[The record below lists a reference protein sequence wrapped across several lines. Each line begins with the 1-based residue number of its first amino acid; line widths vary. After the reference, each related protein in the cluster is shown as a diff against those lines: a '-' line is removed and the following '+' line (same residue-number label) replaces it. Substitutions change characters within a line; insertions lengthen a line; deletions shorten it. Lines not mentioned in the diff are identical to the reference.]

1 MKNWNKILKDFSHKC
16 KGGAPDF
23 TNSDHLNLLRESL
36 IKFGWDENATNEF
49 IGNMRTLKVLREP
62 LVEAGGAI
70 PAGFTD
76 PPAKTPQFWVMSAD
90 GKKIGK
96 RTKQTKTMPM
106 WATQDRVDKHTEEDD
121 GGDGV
126 VDEKD
131 IVRNITDKKQKSAR
145 KNLFGTR
152 GESKGRLHQDRL
164 DQIKKNHPD
173 ESPMPPGAYSEY
185 EEDIKQLESLFK
197 EFTDPNTTPERK
209 KEIALQ
215 LVTDY
220 GLKTNRSTVN
230 VEDPDNPRPRN
241 VKLYITKLPDGKK
254 VPRWLY
260 KILSGGDG
268 DPSGGGPNGP
278 QSALTNSLNE
288 HLDEE
293 NQVQPNSI
301 GGDSESKIAQNFST
315 WAKPDFKTEKRTK
328 TRPHPGSF
336 YKDKNGNE
344 RRRSEK
350 PKGSGMWTDKDGNT
364 GPMWISDPVVTEV
377 MGDPPVSELEDKEPG
392 ADSFHSLEGP
402 VDKNGNLIPADTPE
416 NKRKHMEWMI
426 KENNSSQKI
435 KDGCKK
441 YIELLKAEKPPNERE
456 IAKFKALKKSIE
468 DHENEMDRILND
480 YTIPSKEAEEAVK
493 KANGKLMDDIHN
505 AHPEVAGG
513 IAKQI
518 AEVAL
523 VQQELAKGEE
533 CYLPSAGNF
542 PGGDKLRVTRDG
554 TKVEKVAGV
563 SVKFGRGSKN
573 TQIYGFPAEA
583 ASVSKYAEVPR
594 KKKDNGTWAESEAE
608 HKARQKEVRTRSGGK
623 VGQEDHSLG
632 VRDDIVDNPKKQS
645 EIIES
650 SGMGDAIK
658 KEHRAEYHAITKEI
672 KTEVDDYIK
681 KQLAAG
687 KTIDQIEIDLQDH
700 LKDFMSK
707 GKPSLNDRF
716 EEIIDREALSKA
728 ITGSEDGTNA
738 DGSRHSNSNMSQ
750 GCNAI
755 EFLNLVT
762 VGSVIREGQGM
773 PSLSWNHQSYED
785 GQYHDETV
793 EADDHDMTNL
803 ACWGFLSRMYRS
815 SGRAMGGGILTTG
828 TGECEK

>member
-1 MKNWNKILKDFSHKC
+1 MKYWDKILDDFARKC
-16 KGGAPDF
+16 KGGSPDMI
-23 TNSDHLNLLRESL
+23 NPRHLALLRESL
-36 IKFGWDENATNEF
+36 IKFGWKEIAANEF
-49 IGNMRTLKVLREP
+49 LGNLREAKKGGGP
-62 LVEAGGAI
+62 VSAGYTNAKQPKPKYYFI
-70 PAGFTD
+70 NPQPKAGKSPIHDLTD
-76 PPAKTPQFWVMSAD
+76 ET
-90 GKKIGK
+90 GKKRK
-96 RTKQTKTMPM
+96 WKY
-106 WATQDRVDKHTEEDD
+106 ATQQQVDADSQS

-164 DQIKKNHPD
+164 DQIERNHRD
-173 ESPMPPGAYSEY
+173 DTPPYSEY
-185 EEDIKQLESLFK
+185 EDDIKQLESLFK

-209 KEIALQ
+209 KEIALK
-215 LVTDY
+215 LKDDY

-230 VEDPDNPRPRN
+230 VEDPDNPRPRS

-268 DPSGGGPNGP
+268 DSSGGGPNGP

-328 TRPHPGSF
+328 TRKNPAYNWRKKDPDNPG
-336 YKDKNGNE
+336 YD
-344 RRRSEK
+344 
-350 PKGSGMWTDKDGNT
+350 TDGNPQFLT
-364 GPMWISDPVVTEV
+364 DPVVAEV

-392 ADSFHSLEGP
+392 KDSFHSLEGP
-402 VDKNGNLIPADTPE
+402 VDDDGHLIPADTPE

-435 KDGCKK
+435 KDGCEK

-468 DHENEMDRILND
+468 DHENEMDRILDD

-594 KKKDNGTWAESEAE
+594 KKKDDGTWAESEAE
-608 HKARQKEVRTRSGGK
+608 HKARQKEVRERSGGK
-623 VGQEDHSLG
+623 VGQEKHSLG
-632 VRDDIVDNPKKQS
+632 VRDDIVDNPTKQS

-658 KEHRAEYHAITKEI
+658 KEHRAEYHAITKAI
-672 KTEVDDYIK
+672 KTEVDKYIA
-681 KQLAAG
+681 KQLADG

-700 LKDFMSK
+700 LKDFMSEK
-707 GKPSLNDRF
+707 DPNTGKSINDRF
-716 EEIIDREALSKA
+716 EEVIDRKALLKA
-728 ITGSEDGTNA
+728 ITGREDGTNA
-738 DGSRHSNSNMSQ
+738 DGGRHSNSNMAQ

-755 EFLNLVT
+755 EFLNLAT